1 MAPLQS
7 IAELLESFR
16 SAAGA
21 PRLIWYGPDHERVE
35 LSGRVLE
42 NWVAKTSNMLV
53 EELDAVPGTVVAADV
68 PPHWKSLV
76 WALGGWQVGAV
87 TLLDGGSPAD
97 LRLTMEAREET
108 PDAGRDE
115 LRVFVAPGALDMRW
129 PGILPDGAVD
139 YAATVRSYG
148 DVYLDE
154 PADGKAELVRTG
166 GAGYTFTDLLD
177 SGPVAGA
184 DAPSPGV
191 WLVPASLPLMTVL
204 SAAVG
209 IWADGGTVVLV
220 HPSVEVTERL
230 VAGERITARLDG

>member
-1 MAPLQS
+1 VAPIQS
-7 IAELLESFR
+7 VAELLASFR

-53 EELDAVPGTVVAADV
+53 EELDAAAGTVVAADV

-76 WALGGWQVGAV
+76 WALAGWQVGAV

-97 LRLTMEAREET
+97 LRLTMEARDEI
-108 PDAGRDE
+108 PDGGRNE
-115 LRVFVAPGALDMRW
+115 LYVFVAPGALDLRW
-129 PGILPDGAVD
+129 PGTLPDGAVD

-148 DVYLDE
+148 DVYPDE
-154 PADGKAELVRTG
+154 PADAQAELVRSG
-166 GAGYTFTDLLD
+166 GAGHTFTDLLN
-177 SGPVAGA
+177 SALVAGPE
-184 DAPSPGV
+184 APSPGV
-191 WLVPASLPLMTVL
+191 WLVPASLPLMSVL

-209 IWADGGTVVLV
+209 IWADGSTVVLV

-230 VAGERITARLDG
+230 VEGERITARLDG